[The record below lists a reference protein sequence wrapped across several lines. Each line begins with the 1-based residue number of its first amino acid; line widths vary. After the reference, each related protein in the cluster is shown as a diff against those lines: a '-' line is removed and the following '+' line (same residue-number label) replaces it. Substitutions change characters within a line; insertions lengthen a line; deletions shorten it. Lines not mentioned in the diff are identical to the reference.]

1 MAVKD
6 FKPGRLHFYVFLVF
20 LLLWGVLP
28 HGSQIC
34 RTVALPCPTFLETFT
49 PLPEYIELIYVSG
62 FSFLFAWVLFLEVV
76 TLYLFSLIFYL
87 VLKVFATATN

>member
-1 MAVKD
+1 MAIKD
-6 FKPGRLHFYVFLVF
+6 FRPSRIHFYIFLVF

-34 RTVALPCPTFLETFT
+34 RAVDAPCPELLETFT
-49 PLPEYIELIYVSG
+49 PLPEYVELIYVSG
-62 FSFLFAWVLFLEVV
+62 FSLLFAWALFLEVV

-87 VLKVFATATN
+87 VFKVFATATG